1 MSRKDQSSP
10 AYDKLHLEKIR
21 LAAENQNMKATIKK
35 QVIYILIHILAAIS
49 ITCKQKKVNYIYLYQ
64 DQILKFSKY
73 SYEAFTRYGNIR
85 AEMS

>member
-35 QVIYILIHILAAIS
+35 QVMYVLIMGGTFGGKCNL
-49 ITCKQKKVNYIYLYQ
+49 
-64 DQILKFSKY
+64 
-73 SYEAFTRYGNIR
+73 
-85 AEMS
+85 